1 MSTLNLK
8 FIEKRFRERLNGVDI
23 LGDVRVVREDVVKLL
38 KLPSTA
44 FDIIY
49 AGQVLQDGK
58 SLESYGMKPGVT
70 LHAVSKREP
79 EQEIKPEPFDDK
91 AINQLLTALHAALIN
106 PVHRH
111 AVYTILNNPD
121 TLKNIAATTPGLT
134 SDHVAMAFLRD
145 ADLII
150 QISDPDNLKKIVEKH
165 PAIGHAALQIAAS
178 SVSETNSRLG
188 AVLSGQEPGFMSDEE
203 MDTSDGAAASTSTGA
218 TTQNTTSSSSGLQP
232 ITVDMFTQAMAH
244 ALQASASASVSSSP
258 ANTSRSNGQ
267 LKAEDLKEQMQTLRD
282 MGFPNDDQ
290 NLRALQ
296 ASNGI
301 VQGALDLIIS
311 QRVL

>member
-1 MSTLNLK
+1 
-8 FIEKRFRERLNGVDI
+8 
-23 LGDVRVVREDVVKLL
+23 
-38 KLPSTA
+38 
-44 FDIIY
+44 
-49 AGQVLQDGK
+49 
-58 SLESYGMKPGVT
+58 MKPGVT

-203 MDTSDGAAASTSTGA
+203 MDTSDSSSNAQNSNQRRRQTQNSQVRPINASQLAAALNASRGAAASTSTGA